1 MNDPLVSIII
11 PVYNVENFVTDTLES
26 VCAQTYKNIEI
37 ICVDDGSKDNSLSIL
52 NFYSEKDNRIKVISQ
67 ENSGVSA
74 ARNNGIKKSNGQYI
88 CFLDSD
94 DFMHPQY
101 IELQLKAI
109 LDTGAE
115 MAFCKFKNVTENS
128 KPENFN
134 VLKQDNFRISKTPLA
149 DFIFKREKIDSSS
162 CNKLYLRSVVAENP
176 FKLGISRGED
186 EIFVLNYLTKIN
198 KAAVNPHTLLFYR
211 NRSGSL
217 TKQNISE
224 DYLFDHYLSF
234 ISMSE
239 ILLRESALQQTN
251 LSSKQIKQY
260 IAKKVYKRMVVHV
273 LRKNN
278 DDKSMNKLIALSV
291 EYINKLIAAKV
302 LDIKSLPM
310 SKKIMLNLFRKKKFL
325 PIVTIFCKL

>member
-11 PVYNVENFVTDTLES
+11 PVYNVENFVTYTLES

-52 NFYSEKDNRIKVISQ
+52 NFYSEKDNRIKVIYQ

-115 MAFCKFKNVTENS
+115 MAFCKFKNVAENS

-134 VLKQDNFRISKTPLA
+134 VLKQENFRVSDIPLA

-162 CNKLYLRSVVAENP
+162 CNKLYLKSIVENNM
-176 FKLGISRGED
+176 FKLGVSRGED

-211 NRSGSL
+211 NRNGSL

-239 ILLRESALQQTN
+239 ILLRESSLQQTG
-251 LSSKQIKQY
+251 LSPKQIKRY
-260 IAKKVYKRMVVHV
+260 IAKKIYKRMVVHV
-273 LRKNN
+273 LHKNH
-278 DDKSMNKLIALSV
+278 DDKSMNKLITLSV

-310 SKKIMLNLFRKKKFL
+310 SKKIMLNLFRKKIFL